1 MFKDYYQIL
10 EITHNASLSEIK
22 QAYRAASKKWHPD
35 VNPGKDTTQMM
46 QDINEAYAILKDEMK
61 RMRYDAEYVLFHQKK
76 SECKQTVETQYAEN
90 EWSYDY
96 EVKDEKLKEDIKSA
110 RQYAK
115 ELVDE
120 FLSSLKDDSRKAI
133 KGAWEDAKGYVFA
146 AIILFA
152 IGLIVALINQ

>member
-10 EITHNASLSEIK
+10 EITPQASLSEIK

-35 VNPGKDTTQMM
+35 VNPGKDTTQIM
-46 QDINEAYAILKDEMK
+46 QDINEAYAILKDETK
-61 RMRYDAEYVLFHQKK
+61 RMRYDTEYVLFNQKK
-76 SECKQTVETQYAEN
+76 TECKQTVETQYAEN

-96 EVKDEKLKEDIKSA
+96 EVKDENLKEDIKSA

-120 FLSSLKDDSRKAI
+120 FLSSLKDDSRKAV
-133 KGAWEDAKGYVFA
+133 KGAWEGAKGYVVA
-146 AIILFA
+146 AIILFS

>member
-10 EITHNASLSEIK
+10 EIKHNASLSEIK

-120 FLSSLKDDSRKAI
+120 FLSSLKDDSRKAV
-133 KGAWEDAKGYVFA
+133 KGAWEGAKGYVFA

>member
-1 MFKDYYQIL
+1 MFKDYYQVL
-10 EITHNASLSEIK
+10 EITQQASLNEIK

-35 VNPGKDTTQMM
+35 VNPGKDTTQIM
-46 QDINEAYAILKDEMK
+46 QDINEAYAILKDETK

-76 SECKQTVETQYAEN
+76 TEHKQTVETQYAEN
-90 EWSYDY
+90 DWSYDY
-96 EVKDEKLKEDIKSA
+96 EVKDENLKEDIKSA

-120 FLSSLKDDSRKAI
+120 FLSSLKDDSRKAV
-133 KGAWEDAKGYVFA
+133 KGAWEGAKGYVFA